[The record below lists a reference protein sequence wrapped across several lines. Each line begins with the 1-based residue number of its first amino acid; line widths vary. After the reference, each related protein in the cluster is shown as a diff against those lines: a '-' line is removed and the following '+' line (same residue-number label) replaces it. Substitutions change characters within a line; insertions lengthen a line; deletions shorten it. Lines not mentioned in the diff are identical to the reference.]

1 MSLNLNN
8 GPVAWKARR
17 QTCATLSSSEAE
29 FVAAAMRDQKVI
41 FLLALL
47 RGLGHVQLKPTPT
60 QVWEDKV
67 SCILMAQNLEN
78 RERSQRIDTRIHFIR
93 DLRKL
98 GAVKLSKCAGLDS

>member
-60 QVWEDKV
+60 QLPDRKRLAVFPTVVAAPSSSEPAVLDP
-67 SCILMAQNLEN
+67 SG
-78 RERSQRIDTRIHFIR
+78 RSVESRWVN
-93 DLRKL
+93 
-98 GAVKLSKCAGLDS
+98 G